1 MKKVYHRSEKISY
14 ISLILLASFS
24 ALVVFVVSTITNRTE
39 SYESWWKNPEGL
51 SDVQRR
57 MIDASEQTALA
68 FDTIHCTRVD
78 RGHRMLDIHDPAD
91 SGMLGPSMSLVTTL
105 PGHLDAKLTSVNPNF
120 AAVVARLLL
129 DAGAKPGDKVA
140 IGVTGSF
147 PALNI
152 AVYCA
157 AESLELE
164 PIIVSSAAASQF
176 GANEPDLM
184 WPDMEKLLFDEG
196 IFRTRSKQISLGGF
210 FDRAGDMSDDT
221 RNLLV
226 QSVKRS
232 GIDIMDS
239 QNDQDAIS
247 RRMNLYGSAANG
259 ELDSYVAYIN
269 VGGGEAS
276 VAGTIG
282 NDAIGEGLIWPRELR
297 SIRLRVNDDAKV
309 DCCATRFLD
318 QGVPVINMINVVR
331 MAKKFGMPVAS
342 QTINPV
348 GQGNMYSNGVSVRLL
363 ALLGIAAILAATWA
377 TARPPVTWLP
387 KSWVKYLP
395 AGMREMK
402 TEEMV

>member
-39 SYESWWKNPEGL
+39 SYESWWENPDGL
-51 SDVQRR
+51 SDAQRR

-68 FDTIHCTRVD
+68 FGTIHCTRVE

-91 SGMLGPSMSLVTTL
+91 TGMLGPSMSLVTTL
-105 PGHLDAKLTSVNPNF
+105 PGHLDAKLTSINPNF

-129 DAGAKPGDKVA
+129 DAGAKPGQKVA

-210 FDRAGDMSDDT
+210 LDRAGDMSDDT

-232 GIDIMDS
+232 GIDLMDS

-276 VAGTIG
+276 VGGTIG
-282 NDAIGEGLIWPRELR
+282 NDAIGEGLIWPRKLR
-297 SIRLRVNDDAKV
+297 SIRARVNDPAKV
-309 DCCATRFLD
+309 DCCATRFLE
-318 QGVPVINMINVVR
+318 QGVPVINMVNVVR
-331 MAKKFGMPVAS
+331 MAKQFGMPVAS

-348 GQGNMYSNGVSVRLL
+348 GQGSMYSDGVSVRLL
-363 ALLGIAAILAATWA
+363 ALLGILAILAATWA

-387 KSWVKYLP
+387 KSWVKRLP
-395 AGMREMK
+395 ADMRNMK
-402 TEEMV
+402 WFEP